1 MLVKE
6 QGWLMIFYLKQLY
19 HQCISNVSLM
29 YHECINNVSE
39 CITNISECITN
50 VSFVCDYASFSH
62 ILSIITPLYFS

>member
-39 CITNISECITN
+39 CITNISECITKS
-50 VSFVCDYASFSH
+50 V
-62 ILSIITPLYFS
+62 